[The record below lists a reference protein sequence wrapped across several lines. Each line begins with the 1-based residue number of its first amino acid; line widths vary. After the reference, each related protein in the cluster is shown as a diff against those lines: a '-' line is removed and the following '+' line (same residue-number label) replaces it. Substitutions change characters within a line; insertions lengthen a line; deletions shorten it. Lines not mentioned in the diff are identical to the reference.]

1 MQYLEKS
8 LKEKQDRERNY
19 LSELHSIRSD
29 MTSELRGQCQKYETE
44 VKQLQIDLDEERE
57 RVSELEGLLLQRE
70 TDVDSV
76 TDRLSQQDSH
86 YRSLLS

>member
-1 MQYLEKS
+1 
-8 LKEKQDRERNY
+8 
-19 LSELHSIRSD
+19 